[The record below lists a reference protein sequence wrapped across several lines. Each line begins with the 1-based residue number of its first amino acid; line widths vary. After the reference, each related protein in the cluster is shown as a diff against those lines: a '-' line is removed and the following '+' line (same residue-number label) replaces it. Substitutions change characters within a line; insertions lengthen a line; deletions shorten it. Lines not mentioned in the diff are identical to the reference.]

1 VPGLTFAPE
10 DKEKGLGRETQVHRA
25 QDSVIIDLA
34 SESRRSLPKSAR
46 HPANAG
52 L

>member
-25 QDSVIIDLA
+25 QDSVITDLA
-34 SESRRSLPKSAR
+34 KDVGDWQGTLR
-46 HPANAG
+46 NAAALG
-52 L
+52 AF